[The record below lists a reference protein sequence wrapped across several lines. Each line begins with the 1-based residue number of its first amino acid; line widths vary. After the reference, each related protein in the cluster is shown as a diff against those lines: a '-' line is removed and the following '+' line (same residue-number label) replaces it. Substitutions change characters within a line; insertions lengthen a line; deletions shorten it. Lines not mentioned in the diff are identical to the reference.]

1 MGCANP
7 GTYAVANGDGSV
19 ATIPPGDVGDLLLL
33 YAVVYRLFAETTII
47 VPPAGWVD
55 LAGATG
61 GRGNRLAARVADGTE
76 PGSVQFT
83 HNQGSAWELWTV
95 LRLTPDPRYSPW
107 YEPMAG
113 YGSLVPSAVVP
124 DLLAKSGVVI
134 FLGGAVDS
142 GGGSAGSSQGLCQ
155 VAHISGNAY
164 TPGATTF
171 LDCHPPGPTG
181 DFTFYGTGGMSTPSL
196 WARVLVPTRLGCGP
210 VEAPPLRQ
218 RQRDTLR
225 SRQRRS
231 QQRSVR
237 QSWPNAYL

>member
-1 MGCANP
+1 MGCANT
-7 GTYAVANGDGSV
+7 GTYSVAVGEGSV
-19 ATIPPGDVGDLLLL
+19 STIPPGAVGDLLLL
-33 YAVVYRLFAETTII
+33 YCIVYRLFADTTII
-47 VPPAGWVD
+47 NTPPGWVD
-55 LAGATG
+55 LAGMTTA
-61 GRGNRLAARVADGTE
+61 RGNRLSARIADGTE
-76 PGSVQFT
+76 GGSVAWT

-107 YEPMAG
+107 YEPLAG
-113 YGSLVPSAVVP
+113 PGSLVPSAVVP
-124 DLLAKSGVVI
+124 DLLAKSGVII
-134 FLGGAVDS
+134 FIGGGVDT

-171 LDCHPPGPTG
+171 LDCHAPGPTG
-181 DFTFYGTGGMSTPSL
+181 DLTFFGTGGMAPPSL

-225 SRQRRS
+225 ARQRRS